1 MKKSIL
7 IIFIPIAIIISSVCG
22 LIIEKNSNSRIIKRQ
37 NSEYEYY
44 LDKEI
49 IGTDLISLINKS
61 INKNEE
67 NRIQKDEKGRYIEN
81 EINSIKIEVR
91 MLIKEKKY
99 KTYPMEEIYKNDTTE
114 FLKNFNFVKFKC
126 TSIEYHKNTGFVKK
140 LLFEEI
146 EN

>member
-1 MKKSIL
+1 MKKTIL
-7 IIFIPIAIIISSVCG
+7 IITIPIAIIIFSVCG
-22 LIIEKNSNSRIIKRQ
+22 LIIEKNSNSRIIKRE

-44 LDKEI
+44 LNKEI
-49 IGTDLISLINKS
+49 TGTDLISLINKS

-67 NRIQKDEKGRYIEN
+67 NQIQKDEKGRYIEN
-81 EINSIKIEVR
+81 ETNSIKIE
-91 MLIKEKKY
+91 IKMSLTG